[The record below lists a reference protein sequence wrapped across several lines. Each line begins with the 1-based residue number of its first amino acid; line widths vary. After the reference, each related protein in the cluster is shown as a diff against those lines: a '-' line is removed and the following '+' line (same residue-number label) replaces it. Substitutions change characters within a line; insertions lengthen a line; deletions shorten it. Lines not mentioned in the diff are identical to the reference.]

1 MRVATRERSTDW
13 NEVFRTEPD
22 GPLWRRHSD
31 AVNRRLVDQWL
42 QGRRLARVLKTDLWD
57 EAVADGVAPAL
68 AVHAAEVHGVDVA
81 ALTVAAASRRH
92 PWLRAAE
99 ADVRALPAEDG
110 AYDGV
115 LSLSTLDHLPG
126 RTAVADALG
135 EIHRVLRLGGDL
147 LLTFDNG
154 TNPIV
159 ALRNALPARVR
170 AATSLVPY
178 PVWIALG
185 SGELS
190 EFVERAG
197 FEVLGITACLHCPRV
212 LAVRAAAR
220 ADRRGEAAADRL
232 ATRLLRWE
240 ALEALPTRQVTGHF
254 VVVRAR
260 KRGRAPH

>member
-1 MRVATRERSTDW
+1 VGAAPSNRPTDW
-13 NEVFRTEPD
+13 NEVFRTDPD

-31 AVNRRLVDQWL
+31 AVNRRLVDRWL

-57 EAVADGVAPAL
+57 EAVADGVAPVL
-68 AVHAAEVHGVDVA
+68 AVHASEVHGVDVA

-92 PWLRAAE
+92 PWLRTAE

-110 AYDGV
+110 AYDAV

-126 RTAVADALG
+126 RGAVAAALA
-135 EIHRVLRLGGDL
+135 EIHRVLRPGGDL

-154 TNPIV
+154 RNPVV
-159 ALRNALPARVR
+159 AVRNALPARVR
-170 AATSLVPY
+170 HATSLVPY
-178 PVWIALG
+178 PVCVALG

-190 EFVERAG
+190 KFVGRAG
-197 FEVLGITACLHCPRV
+197 FDVLGLTASLHCPRV

-220 ADRRGEAAADRL
+220 ADRRGEAAAHRL

-240 ALEALPTRQVTGHF
+240 ALEALPTRQITGHF

-260 KRGRAPH
+260 KRGRSPH